1 MLMMTMVVVVVVVVA
16 FASVMLIS
24 AHEKPRWRCLDLAER
39 SEF

>member
-1 MLMMTMVVVVVVVVA
+1 MLMMTMVVVVVVVA

-24 AHEKPRWRCLDLAER
+24 VHDKPRWRCLDLAER